1 MTPLRIVL
9 AGNPNAG
16 KTTLFNRLTGS
27 HQKVGNYAGVT
38 IDTKEGRLVHKGR
51 EIIVY
56 DLPGTYSLTAY
67 SLDEIIARDF
77 VLDEKPD
84 LVVNVLD
91 ATNLERNLFLCLQ
104 FQELGIPIV
113 AALNIIDQAEAMG
126 MRVDD
131 KQLSKLFNVPIVR
144 TVGPK
149 GKGLDALLDAV
160 IATADRPQ
168 APTPPLY
175 GADLEAV
182 VSEVVAALD
191 QDPKFSEAYPSRWM
205 ALKLLEKDQ
214 DASKKLEGHAH
225 RSSVEEVLTRGI
237 IRLESHGGR
246 DSEILV
252 SEARY
257 GVIHGAAKET
267 VTRNLA
273 TVPFTEKI
281 EALLINRFLGLPLF
295 LLILWGIFQA
305 TFTLGAYPQGWLD
318 TFFGWAADSLRT
330 AMAPGLL
337 RSLLIDGILGGVGS
351 VLSFVPLIIFLFLF
365 ISFLEDT
372 GYMARAAF
380 VMDKFLHLFGLH
392 GQSFLPMMLGFGCSV
407 PAILASRTLKSP
419 KDRIITVLVTPFM
432 SCGAKLPVYILLAG
446 TFFAANAGAMVLTVY
461 LVGTVLALG
470 SAWLF
475 RRTILAGETT
485 PFVMELPPYRMP
497 SARGV
502 AWHVWDKSFSY
513 FKKAGTVILA
523 ASVLIWAVTTFPQ
536 APEGTPADQAMAHS
550 AAGWLGKAIEPVVKP
565 PGFDWKIGVATVTG
579 FAAKETVVSTMGI
592 LYKVGDSDDGSLRSA
607 LAADPIFNP
616 LVAFTLMLFTLI
628 LAPCFAAQATMRA
641 ELGTRWWLFYLA
653 YSTFISW
660 ALCFGVYQIGMF
672 FHWGV

>member
-1 MTPLRIVL
+1 M
-9 AGNPNAG
+9 
-16 KTTLFNRLTGS
+16 
-27 HQKVGNYAGVT
+27 
-38 IDTKEGRLVHKGR
+38 
-51 EIIVY
+51 
-56 DLPGTYSLTAY
+56 
-67 SLDEIIARDF
+67 
-77 VLDEKPD
+77 
-84 LVVNVLD
+84 
-91 ATNLERNLFLCLQ
+91 
-104 FQELGIPIV
+104 V

-131 KQLSKLFNVPIVR
+131 RQLAKLFGMPIVR

-149 GKGLDALLDAV
+149 GKGLEELLDAV
-160 IATADRPQ
+160 VAASEQPRRP
-168 APTPPLY
+168 APKLY

-182 VSEVVAALD
+182 VADLVAVLETDRPFAETI
-191 QDPKFSEAYPSRWM
+191 PPRWM
-205 ALKLLEKDQ
+205 ALKLLEKDR
-214 DASKKLEGHAH
+214 DALKKLDGHGERAAVDAVLG
-225 RSSVEEVLTRGI
+225 RSI
-237 IRLESHGGR
+237 ARLEGHGGR

-273 TVPFTEKI
+273 TVPITEKI
-281 EALLINRFLGLPLF
+281 DALLINRFLGLPLF
-295 LLILWGIFQA
+295 LLILWGLFQA
-305 TFTLGAYPQGWLD
+305 TFTLGAYPQAWLEA
-318 TFFGWAADSLRT
+318 FFGWAADGLRSV
-330 AMAPGLL
+330 MAPGLL
-337 RSLLIDGILGGVGS
+337 RSLLVDGVLGGVGS
-351 VLSFVPLIIFLFLF
+351 VLSFVPVIILLFLF

-372 GYMARAAF
+372 GYMSRAAF

-407 PAILASRTLKSP
+407 PAILAARTLKSP

-446 TFFAANAGAMVLTVY
+446 TFFAANAGAVVLAVY
-461 LVGTVLALG
+461 LIGAGLALG

-475 RRTILAGETT
+475 RKTVLAGETT

-497 SARGV
+497 TAKGV

-536 APEGTPADQAMAHS
+536 APEGTPPDQAMAQS
-550 AAGWLGKAIEPVVKP
+550 AAGWIGKGLEPLVKP
-565 PGFDWKIGVATVTG
+565 LGFDWKIAVATVTG
-579 FAAKETVVSTMGI
+579 FAAKETVVSTLGI
-592 LYKVGDSDDGSLRSA
+592 LYKVGDGNDTSLRTA
-607 LAADPIFNP
+607 LAADPVFTP
-616 LVAFTLMLFTLI
+616 LAAFTFMLFTLL

-653 YSTFISW
+653 YSTFLSW
-660 ALCFGVYQIGMF
+660 ALCFGTYQIGTL